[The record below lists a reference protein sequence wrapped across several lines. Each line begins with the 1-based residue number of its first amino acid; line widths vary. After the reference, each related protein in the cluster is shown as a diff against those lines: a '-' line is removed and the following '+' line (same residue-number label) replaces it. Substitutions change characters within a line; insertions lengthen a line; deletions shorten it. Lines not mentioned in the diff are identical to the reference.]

1 MAEFRSQAEKVPA
14 QMPHPVVPKIKV
26 IVKKLWSIVKM
37 TPELDL
43 RAFTLKSW
51 QLELQQRY

>member
-1 MAEFRSQAEKVPA
+1 MAEFRSQEEKVPA
-14 QMPHPVVPKIKV
+14 QMPHPVVPEIKV

-43 RAFTLKSW
+43 RAFTLKS
-51 QLELQQRY
+51 LAN